1 MIWFGTGER
10 EAGASPAAAGAS
22 AVATANVEIYPLAK
36 IRRGQTGYGLTT
48 IQGTTPERFEFEVIG
63 VTRNFLPKM
72 DIILVKSKDKKL
84 EVTGFWQGMSG
95 SPLFIDGKLA
105 CAFSYGFRFNKVAIG
120 GCTPIEYMKREGFR
134 VPRNMHQEAVRKGMG
149 ARPARQAS
157 ARRLVSP
164 RAASTR
170 EEWLRVAPGG
180 HVGAAM
186 DRLGPPRSPW
196 LLSAP
201 LPRATRPTGATSAM
215 AGGEERGMTAAAVP
229 LAMSGFTAP
238 AFEQARQL
246 MKSFPIEPMQ
256 AGGTGDST
264 SGPGEFTL
272 GGAIAVQ
279 LVRGDMSA
287 AATGTVSFVEGSGV
301 LAFGH
306 PLFQAG
312 EIYAPV
318 AAAEIHTVIPS
329 AMSAFIVASPLRELG
344 TLVQDRQS
352 TISADVG
359 LKTRMIPVDIY
370 IDAGEGAGREKGEFH
385 VQVLDNRFFTAALA
399 SIATTNA
406 VSLYLPDRDHVTAT
420 MRSKV
425 KIKGYEPLQF
435 VDYLYSSGGAAG
447 VVDGAR
453 GLRALVPLLM
463 NPFAPIEVERV
474 ELRVD
479 LRYDTNFG
487 DIRALRLPSRELA
500 PGTKSFVE
508 VELRRYDG
516 RPVIERVPFF
526 VPDSLAG
533 SIVRLEVS
541 AGDSA
546 SLDAAPPESV
556 SDLVSVF
563 RKLLPGNVYAVTLF
577 TADEGAAID
586 GHDHPRSPVERARQA
601 ARRRRHL
608 AGRRLPRHRSLHVEG
623 EPGHQRQAVDPGQGR
638 RDKAQVTGSPPGS
651 PRTVGNH
658 AVGPTFAGGSFRR
671 KAPW

>member
-1 MIWFGTGER
+1 M
-10 EAGASPAAAGAS
+10 
-22 AVATANVEIYPLAK
+22 
-36 IRRGQTGYGLTT
+36 
-48 IQGTTPERFEFEVIG
+48 QGTTPERFEFEVIG

-134 VPRNMHQEAVRKGMG
+134 VPRNLHQEVFRRGEGTRA
-149 ARPARQAS
+149 
-157 ARRLVSP
+157 ARRAGATPVIAP
-164 RAASTR
+164 HTAATR
-170 EEWLRVAPGG
+170 QEWLQVAPGG

-186 DRLGPPRSPW
+186 DRLGPPRRPW

-201 LPRATRPTGATSAM
+201 LPRGPARPGAGSGAAGM
-215 AGGEERGMTAAAVP
+215 AAGDERGMTAAAVP

-238 AFEQARQL
+238 AFEQARQI
-246 MKSFPIEPMQ
+246 MASYPVEPMQ
-256 AGGTGDST
+256 AGGTGDAT

-287 AATGTVSFVEGSGV
+287 AATGTVSFLEGDGV

-312 EIYAPV
+312 ELYAPV

-370 IDAGEGAGREKGEFH
+370 IDAGQGAAREKGEFH
-385 VQVLDNRFFTAALA
+385 VEVLDNRFFTAALA

-420 MRSKV
+420 LRSKV

-435 VDYLYSSGGAAG
+435 VDHLYSAGGAAG

-463 NPFAPIEVERV
+463 NPFAPVEVERV

-487 DIRALRLPSRELA
+487 EIRAIRLPSRELE
-500 PGTKSFVE
+500 PGAKTSVE

-516 RPVIERVPFF
+516 SAVIERVPFF
-526 VPDSLAG
+526 VPASAAG

-541 AGDSA
+541 AGDAA

-556 SDLVSVF
+556 GDLVAAF

-577 TADEGAAID
+577 TAEEGAAID
-586 GHDHPRSPVERARQA
+586 GKIIRDLPSSALDKLHAGAATPRVESYRSIAR
-601 ARRRRHL
+601 
-608 AGRRLPRHRSLHVEG
+608 STS
-623 EPGHQRQAVDPGQGR
+623 
-638 RDKAQVTGSPPGS
+638 KASRVINGKQSILVKIADNKPE
-651 PRTVGNH
+651 
-658 AVGPTFAGGSFRR
+658 
-671 KAPW
+671 

>member
-1 MIWFGTGER
+1 M
-10 EAGASPAAAGAS
+10 
-22 AVATANVEIYPLAK
+22 
-36 IRRGQTGYGLTT
+36 
-48 IQGTTPERFEFEVIG
+48 QGTTPERFEFEVVG

-120 GCTPIEYMKREGFR
+120 GCTPIEYMKAEGFR
-134 VPRNMHQEAVRKGMG
+134 IPRNVHQQAMRRDHGHSRIP
-149 ARPARQAS
+149 AARQAS
-157 ARRLVSP
+157 AGRPLPQATQPQSVLPQSV
-164 RAASTR
+164 ASR
-170 EEWLRVAPGG
+170 DEWLRVAPGG
-180 HVGAAM
+180 QVGAAM
-186 DRLGPPRSPW
+186 DRMGPPRSPW
-196 LLSAP
+196 LLSTP
-201 LPRATRPTGATSAM
+201 LPRATRPSPASEGSGELGA
-215 AGGEERGMTAAAVP
+215 ERGMTAAAVP
-229 LAMSGFTAP
+229 MAMSGFSAP

-246 MKSFPIEPMQ
+246 MSSYPIEPMQ
-256 AGGTGDST
+256 AGGTGDA
-264 SGPGEFTL
+264 SGGPAEFTL

-287 AATGTVSFVEGSGV
+287 AATGTVSFLQGDGV

-312 EIYAPV
+312 ELYAPV

-329 AMSAFIVASPLRELG
+329 AMSAFIVSSPMRELG

-370 IDAGEGAGREKGEFH
+370 IDAGAGAGHEQGEFH
-385 VQVLDNRFFTAALA
+385 VEILDNRFFTAQLA
-399 SIATTNA
+399 AIATTNA

-435 VDYLYSSGGAAG
+435 VDYLYSPGGAAG

-463 NPFAPIEVERV
+463 NPFAPVEVERV
-474 ELRVD
+474 ELRVN

-487 DIRALRLPSRELA
+487 EIREIRLPSRELE
-500 PGTKSFVE
+500 PGEKQTVD
-508 VELRRYDG
+508 VELRRFDG
-516 RPVIERVPFF
+516 QPIIERVPFY
-526 VPDSLAG
+526 VPPSLAG

-541 AGDSA
+541 AGDA
-546 SLDAAPPESV
+546 AALDAAPPESV
-556 SDLVSVF
+556 SDLVAVF

-586 GHDHPRSPVERARQA
+586 GKIVRDLPSSALDKLHSGSGTQRVESYRAIARSTSRASRVINGKQSILVKIADKKPR
-601 ARRRRHL
+601 
-608 AGRRLPRHRSLHVEG
+608 
-623 EPGHQRQAVDPGQGR
+623 
-638 RDKAQVTGSPPGS
+638 
-651 PRTVGNH
+651 
-658 AVGPTFAGGSFRR
+658 
-671 KAPW
+671 

>member
-1 MIWFGTGER
+1 MRRSTVPFALL
-10 EAGASPAAAGAS
+10 AGVIGAIPSILASPGAAGAAPGAAAAS
-22 AVATANVEIYPLAK
+22 SMGRGAVETYPLAK
-36 IRRGQTGYGLTT
+36 VRRGQVGYGLTT
-48 IQGTTPERFEFEVIG
+48 MQGTTPERFEFEVIG

-72 DIILVKSKDKKL
+72 DIILVRSKDKKL
-84 EVTGFWQGMSG
+84 EVSGFWQGMSG

-120 GCTPIEYMKREGFR
+120 GCTPIEYMKREGFK
-134 VPRNMHQEAVRKGMG
+134 VPRNMAQETFRRGG
-149 ARPARQAS
+149 DSIART
-157 ARRLVSP
+157 ARRAAAPVVSP
-164 RAASTR
+164 RAAATR
-170 EEWLRVAPGG
+170 QEWLEIAPGG
-180 HVGAAM
+180 KVGAAM

-196 LLSAP
+196 LLNAP
-201 LPRATRPTGATSAM
+201 LPRAAARPGAQLGAATDA
-215 AGGEERGMTAAAVP
+215 RGMTAAAVP
-229 LAMSGFTAP
+229 MAMSGFTAP

-246 MKSFPIEPMQ
+246 MARFPIEPMQ
-256 AGGTGDST
+256 AGGTGDAT

-287 AATGTVSFVEGSGV
+287 AATGTVSFLDGDGV

-312 EIYAPV
+312 ELYAPV

-352 TISADVG
+352 TISADTG
-359 LKTRMIPVDIY
+359 MKTRMIPVDIY
-370 IDAGEGAGREKGEFH
+370 IDAGQGRTRDKVEFH
-385 VQVLDNRFFTAALA
+385 VEVLDNRFFTAALA

-425 KIKGYEPLQF
+425 KIKGFEPLQF
-435 VDYLYSSGGAAG
+435 VDYLYSSGGAGG

-463 NPFAPIEVERV
+463 NPFAPVEVERV

-487 DIRALRLPSRELA
+487 DITSLRLPTRELV
-500 PGTKSFVE
+500 PGKKSFVE

-516 RPVIERVPFF
+516 RDVIERVPFF
-526 VPDSLAG
+526 VPSGLAG
-533 SIVRLEVS
+533 SIVKLEVS
-541 AGDSA
+541 AGDA
-546 SLDAAPPESV
+546 ATVDAAPPESIG
-556 SDLVSVF
+556 DLVGVL
-563 RKLLPGNVYAVTLF
+563 RKLLPGNVYAVTLY
-577 TADEGAAID
+577 TANEGAAID
-586 GHDHPRSPVERARQA
+586 GKIIRDLPSSALDKLHAGAATQRMQTYRAIARST
-601 ARRRRHL
+601 
-608 AGRRLPRHRSLHVEG
+608 S
-623 EPGHQRQAVDPGQGR
+623 
-638 RDKAQVTGSPPGS
+638 KASRVINGKQSILVKIADNQPQ
-651 PRTVGNH
+651 
-658 AVGPTFAGGSFRR
+658 
-671 KAPW
+671 

>member
-1 MIWFGTGER
+1 MCWRVVSVALVASAIAVISLGTSPR

-22 AVATANVEIYPLAK
+22 AVATANVDVYPLAK
-36 IRRGQTGYGLTT
+36 VRRGQTGYGLTT

-134 VPRNMHQEAVRKGMG
+134 VPRNMHQEAVRRHPGVG
-149 ARPARQAS
+149 SRRARRAS
-157 ARRLVSP
+157 AMRVAAP
-164 RAASTR
+164 RAAAATR

-201 LPRATRPTGATSAM
+201 LPRTTRPTGTT
-215 AGGEERGMTAAAVP
+215 AGEAGADERGMTAAAVP

-264 SGPGEFTL
+264 SGPGEFSL

-370 IDAGEGAGREKGEFH
+370 IEAGEGPGRDKDEFH

-487 DIRALRLPSRELA
+487 EIRALRLPSRELR
-500 PGTKSFVE
+500 PGVKSFVE

-516 RPVIERVPFF
+516 RAVIERVPFF

-541 AGDSA
+541 AGDAA

-556 SDLVSVF
+556 GDLVAVF

-586 GHDHPRSPVERARQA
+586 GKIIRDLPSSALDKLHAGAATPRVDSYRAI
-601 ARRRRHL
+601 AR
-608 AGRRLPRHRSLHVEG
+608 STS
-623 EPGHQRQAVDPGQGR
+623 
-638 RDKAQVTGSPPGS
+638 KASRVINGKQSILVKVAETKP
-651 PRTVGNH
+651 
-658 AVGPTFAGGSFRR
+658 
-671 KAPW
+671 K

>member
-1 MIWFGTGER
+1 MRRSTVSVALL
-10 EAGASPAAAGAS
+10 AGVVVASVSTRAGVGAAHASPSTTPTSSTLTTGR
-22 AVATANVEIYPLAK
+22 TVETFPLAK
-36 IRRGQTGYGLTT
+36 IRRGQIGYGLTT
-48 IQGTTPERFEFEVIG
+48 IQGTSPERFEFEVIG

-120 GCTPIEYMKREGFR
+120 GCTPIEYMKREGFK
-134 VPRNMHQEAVRKGMG
+134 VPRNLHHEAVRKNPGMG
-149 ARPARQAS
+149 PVRAD
-157 ARRLVSP
+157 RRGTPVISP
-164 RAASTR
+164 RAAATR
-170 EEWLRVAPGG
+170 QEWLQVAPGG
-180 HVGAAM
+180 MVGAAL
-186 DRLGPPRSPW
+186 DRLGPPRAPW

-201 LPRATRPTGATSAM
+201 LPRGPARPGVGPAAD
-215 AGGEERGMTAAAVP
+215 ERGMTAAAVP
-229 LAMSGFTAP
+229 MAMSGFTAP

-246 MKSFPIEPMQ
+246 MANYPIEPMQ
-256 AGGTGDST
+256 AGGTGDSS

-287 AATGTVSFVEGSGV
+287 AATGTVSFVEGQGV

-312 EIYAPV
+312 ELYAPV

-370 IDAGEGAGREKGEFH
+370 IDAGQGAARDKGEFH
-385 VQVLDNRFFTAALA
+385 VEVLDNRFFTAALA

-425 KIKGYEPLQF
+425 KVKGFEPLQF

-463 NPFAPIEVERV
+463 NPFAPIEVERI
-474 ELRVD
+474 ELRMD
-479 LRYDTNFG
+479 LRYDTNYG
-487 DIRALRLPSRELA
+487 DIRAIRLPSRELA
-500 PGTKSFVE
+500 PGKKSSVE

-516 RPVIERVPFF
+516 RAVIERVPFY
-526 VPDSLAG
+526 VPASLSG
-533 SIVRLEVS
+533 SIVKLEVS

-556 SDLVSVF
+556 ADLVGVL
-563 RKLLPGNVYAVTLF
+563 RKLLPGNVYAVTLY
-577 TADEGAAID
+577 TAEEGAAID
-586 GHDHPRSPVERARQA
+586 GKIIRDLPSSALDKLHSGAATPQVESYRAIARSTSKASRVINGKQSILVKIADK
-601 ARRRRHL
+601 
-608 AGRRLPRHRSLHVEG
+608 
-623 EPGHQRQAVDPGQGR
+623 EP
-638 RDKAQVTGSPPGS
+638 
-651 PRTVGNH
+651 
-658 AVGPTFAGGSFRR
+658 
-671 KAPW
+671 

>member
-1 MIWFGTGER
+1 MGGRLVSVAATTGL
-10 EAGASPAAAGAS
+10 ALLGLLATGVHTADASPGGAQGGVRIGS
-22 AVATANVEIYPLAK
+22 VETFPLAK
-36 IRRGQTGYGLTT
+36 VRRGQTGYGLTT
-48 IQGTTPERFEFEVIG
+48 MQGTTPERFEFEVIG

-120 GCTPIEYMKREGFR
+120 GCTPIEYMKREGFKA
-134 VPRNMHQEAVRKGMG
+134 PRNLHQQAVRKGG
-149 ARPARQAS
+149 TRGTTPAARRAS
-157 ARRLVSP
+157 ATRVVAP
-164 RAASTR
+164 HAAASR
-170 EEWLRVAPGG
+170 DEWLRVAPGG
-180 HVGAAM
+180 KVGAAM
-186 DRLGPPRSPW
+186 ERMGPPRSPW
-196 LLSAP
+196 LLSTP
-201 LPRATRPTGATSAM
+201 LPRMTRSTASATV
-215 AGGEERGMTAAAVP
+215 GGTASEAGMTAAAVP
-229 LAMSGFTAP
+229 MAMSGFSAP

-246 MKSFPIEPMQ
+246 MANYPIEPMQ
-256 AGGTGDST
+256 AGGTGDAT
-264 SGPGEFTL
+264 SGPAEFTL

-287 AATGTVSFVEGSGV
+287 AATGTVSFLEGDGV

-312 EIYAPV
+312 ELYAPV

-359 LKTRMIPVDIY
+359 LQTRMIPVDIY
-370 IDAGEGAGREKGEFH
+370 IDAGDGPGREKGEFH

-399 SIATTNA
+399 AIATTNA

-420 MRSKV
+420 LRSKV
-425 KIKGYEPLQF
+425 KVKGYEPLQF

-463 NPFAPIEVERV
+463 NPFAPVEVERV

-487 DIRALRLPSRELA
+487 EIRAIRLPARELEA
-500 PGTKSFVE
+500 GEKSSVE

-516 RPVIERVPFF
+516 RAVIERVPFY
-526 VPDSLAG
+526 VPSNLAG

-541 AGDSA
+541 AGDA
-546 SLDAAPPESV
+546 AALDAAPPESV
-556 SDLVSVF
+556 GDLVAVL

-586 GHDHPRSPVERARQA
+586 GKIIRDLPSSALDKLHAGSATPRVETYRAI
-601 ARRRRHL
+601 ARSTSKASRVINGKQSIL
-608 AGRRLPRHRSLHVEG
+608 VKIAEKKPR
-623 EPGHQRQAVDPGQGR
+623 
-638 RDKAQVTGSPPGS
+638 
-651 PRTVGNH
+651 
-658 AVGPTFAGGSFRR
+658 
-671 KAPW
+671 